1 MLLTGPMFMVIL
13 ALILRPYVL
22 KLLSNLLQQ
31 RIEDLTSSTLTQL
44 FLAEIEK
51 SKKEFLSPEYK
62 GLDELR

>member
-31 RIEDLTSSTLTQL
+31 RIQDLTSSTLTQL